1 MNVQEVF
8 YSVAVK
14 AIEEE
19 IIRVAVSEKRIPFN
33 IYNYDKKAKF
43 AIEHLLRVRKTVLDE
58 LFVMTPEYKQ
68 LLAEFNEA
76 LIGKLLEMRQRVLQL
91 RESCPSDG
99 MDYKGSV
106 FLNVKYPEFHP
117 VQTMRAKA
125 IWAMLTDTDD
135 SCMDREMTGDMHL
148 CYAFHNLYD
157 HCLFSIFDL
166 LWVRDFFITVSSESY
181 DCLGIADEDEI
192 DWHKAQFDD

>member
-1 MNVQEVF
+1 MCCYKDEDKMNVQEVF

-14 AIEEE
+14 AI
-19 IIRVAVSEKRIPFN
+19 
-33 IYNYDKKAKF
+33 
-43 AIEHLLRVRKTVLDE
+43 
-58 LFVMTPEYKQ
+58 
-68 LLAEFNEA
+68 
-76 LIGKLLEMRQRVLQL
+76 
-91 RESCPSDG
+91 
-99 MDYKGSV
+99 
-106 FLNVKYPEFHP
+106 
-117 VQTMRAKA
+117 
-125 IWAMLTDTDD
+125 WAMLTDTDD
-135 SCMDREMTGDMHL
+135 SCMDCMYGEEGAHRFFVRGNAEAPTEHDCIYLGGEPDNWNEGLDREMTGDMHL